1 MKSFLRRYYR
11 LGALFS
17 TLFLLL
23 AVTNG
28 LFSGFYNDFYS
39 GAHSGAAIAQPTPIR
54 RVNPT
59 AVSTQIYQQLPGLPL
74 ENQYISEETGTA
86 ASDNTLVSRLIRYHI
101 YIKNRPTVFRLDWKL
116 TVADYLGAFE
126 RIAADSYLDYG
137 LRSNPY
143 ERDLAA
149 MASLSPAQRDE
160 LVNALYAAFTTTP
173 QSAELSNPTDA
184 TETGSTG
191 TDSTGTD
198 STNP

>member
-1 MKSFLRRYYR
+1 MKSFLKRYYR
-11 LGALFS
+11 LGALFAA
-17 TLFLLL
+17 LFLLL

-28 LFSGFYNDFYS
+28 LFSGFHNDFYS

-59 AVSTQIYQQLPGLPL
+59 AVSAQIYQQLPNLPL

-86 ASDNTLVSRLIRYHI
+86 ATDNTLVSRLIRYHI

-149 MASLSPAQRDE
+149 IASLSPAQRDE
-160 LVNALYAAFTTTP
+160 LVNALYAAFTVTH
-173 QSAELSNPTDA
+173 QSAESSSPTGS
-184 TETGSTG
+184 TETGSTENG
-191 TDSTGTD
+191 STGTAH
-198 STNP
+198 